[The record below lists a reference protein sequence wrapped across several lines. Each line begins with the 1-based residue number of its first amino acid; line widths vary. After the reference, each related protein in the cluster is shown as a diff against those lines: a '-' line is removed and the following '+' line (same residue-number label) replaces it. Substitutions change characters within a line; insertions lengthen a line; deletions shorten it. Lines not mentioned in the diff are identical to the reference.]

1 VVEPTRSACDD
12 TRNEAPCSFRNLHFI
27 GAQLQQSAT
36 VQGSE
41 MLARQG
47 FMGHLTLALLN
58 NRSSL
63 PDVVV
68 SIGSTIISGSANYL
82 PVVLAGQ

>member
-1 VVEPTRSACDD
+1 
-12 TRNEAPCSFRNLHFI
+12 
-27 GAQLQQSAT
+27 
-36 VQGSE
+36 